1 MREQVIMEQCGKCC
15 DNKTLVMYPN
25 QGHQEVRGGLLGRV
39 MFGLGLNLCGKGVK
53 HCLTHW
59 RSSCTRQSAE
69 DRDAGKGS
77 PSSAWLLRSHIPS
90 ETRHKCCEWSLQ

>member
-53 HCLTHW
+53 HCLTH
-59 RSSCTRQSAE
+59 
-69 DRDAGKGS
+69 
-77 PSSAWLLRSHIPS
+77 
-90 ETRHKCCEWSLQ
+90 